1 MGALDYQTWQHRIT
15 FVMERYH
22 QKDKSL
28 DSDHL
33 FEKAF
38 TTLESLCVGEEA
50 EDSLYVSRS
59 RFFMS
64 FQCSAK
70 CSPLHQN
77 YWDKS
82 EMRPVAIESSS
93 DGILVNLRRLRH

>member
-1 MGALDYQTWQHRIT
+1 MGALDYQTWQHRFT

-33 FEKAF
+33 FEQAF

-50 EDSLYVSRS
+50 EESLYVSQS
-59 RFFMS
+59 GFFIS
-64 FQCSAK
+64 LQRSAK
-70 CSPLHQN
+70 RSPLHKN
-77 YWDKS
+77 YSVRAKCYQ
-82 EMRPVAIESSS
+82 
-93 DGILVNLRRLRH
+93 LQLRVQVMATW